1 MNKLQWC
8 PSLANSLGNVPQ
20 TSASPPVFAKGI
32 ASDAAMMICMMNQL
46 SLSEVETEDSTNVI
60 EIRSIEDVVN
70 HHEAPVNTHLGHFA
84 QF

>member
-1 MNKLQWC
+1 
-8 PSLANSLGNVPQ
+8 
-20 TSASPPVFAKGI
+20 
-32 ASDAAMMICMMNQL
+32 MICMMNQL